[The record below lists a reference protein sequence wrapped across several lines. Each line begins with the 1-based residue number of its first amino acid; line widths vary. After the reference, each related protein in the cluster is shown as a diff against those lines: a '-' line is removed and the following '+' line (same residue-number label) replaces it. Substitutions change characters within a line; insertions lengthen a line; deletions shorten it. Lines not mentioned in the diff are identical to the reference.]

1 MLLSGAARLRA
12 ARWVRGFVGPPEA
25 VACAKRLDLVKLA
38 ADGKNED
45 LVFVRQIEA
54 DVPRS
59 GVDSQAER
67 DELET
72 VLLAWLGLNRAIG
85 YTQGF
90 NAVAALLLRTFRLGG
105 VAAPARM
112 ALAALGSMLRINI
125 GMVPLGVEDRLPL
138 EQGQAVARE
147 IVLEVV
153 SASQSLRVV
162 EAGLDVLTVLVFRV
176 FPVLFVGFWSDDSLP
191 LVLDYI
197 LEGFSSAHLVSCVI
211 AARRCRHVVSASI
224 LLHRKL
230 FVLNAEDVRQ
240 SFVIFESCCG
250 IAPAR
255 HVAEI
260 VEMARHLERVEA
272 LGGAAV

>member
-1 MLLSGAARLRA
+1 MARRRA

-25 VACAKRLDLVKLA
+25 VARAQRLDLSELA
-38 ADGKNED
+38 AKGKNVSD
-45 LVFVRQIEA
+45 PIFVSQIEL

-59 GVDSQAER
+59 GCASQSER
-67 DELET
+67 EELET
-72 VLLAWLGLNRAIG
+72 VLLAWLSLNSAVG

-105 VAAPARM
+105 VPAPARM

-125 GMVPLGVEDRLPL
+125 GLIPLGAEDRMPL
-138 EQGQAVARE
+138 EVGQNVAKE
-147 IVLEVV
+147 IVLEIV
-153 SASQSLRVV
+153 SAAPSLRVV
-162 EAGLDVLTVLVFRV
+162 EAGMDVLTVMVLRV
-176 FPVLFVGFWSDDSLP
+176 FPVLFVDFWSEEALP

-197 LEGFSSAHLVSCVI
+197 LEDFTVAHLVSCVI
-211 AARRCRHVVSASI
+211 AARRCRHVLSASL

-230 FVLNAEDVRQ
+230 FVLNAGDVRQ

-260 VEMARHLERVEA
+260 VELAQHLERVET

>member
-1 MLLSGAARLRA
+1 MARRRA

-25 VACAKRLDLVKLA
+25 VASAQRLDLSELA
-38 ADGKNED
+38 AKGKDED
-45 LVFVRQIEA
+45 PVFVRQIEA

-59 GVDSQAER
+59 GCASQSER

-72 VLLAWLGLNRAIG
+72 VLLAWLSLNSAVG

-105 VAAPARM
+105 VPKPARM

-125 GMVPLGVEDRLPL
+125 GLIPLGPEDTMPL
-138 EQGQAVARE
+138 EVAQNVAKQ
-147 IVLEVV
+147 IVLEIV
-153 SASQSLRVV
+153 SAAPSLRVV
-162 EAGLDVLTVLVFRV
+162 EGGMDVLTMMVLRV
-176 FPVLFVGFWSDDSLP
+176 FPVLFVDFWSEEALC
-191 LVLDYI
+191 VILDYI
-197 LEGFSSAHLVSCVI
+197 LEDFSEHSVSCVI
-211 AARRCRHVVSASI
+211 AARRCRHVLSASL

-230 FVLNAEDVRQ
+230 FVLNAGDVRQ

-260 VEMARHLERVEA
+260 VELAQHLERVET